1 MSRLVSGIV
10 LLSLAGVAVGCSSRV
25 AGGSTTE
32 TTNSVVASAR
42 YPDGIAA
49 AGALVRL
56 RPDGYLAV
64 GDGSAYGQEGTVK
77 DAIADGN
84 GKVILDG
91 LAPGAYSLEITDRN
105 NSAVL
110 ARFEIPENG
119 KRAEIGKLVLS
130 RFATLTGKVDPD
142 HAGGITQIG
151 IYGLERNAAVDP
163 STGVFTFSDLP
174 SASLKVHVAPDSMDY
189 AAVDQVVTDLAPSK
203 TTTLDSIRLV
213 GFASEDYL
221 QWSHAKSLRLNTTAS
236 GADVD
241 EEVHGFPI
249 LVRLD
254 SGNFPFDQA
263 QPDGHDLRF
272 SKFDG
277 TKLRYQIESWDP
289 VARRA
294 CIWVL
299 MDTVFAGND
308 TQGLRM
314 HWGKAGVADFSRG
327 ASVFPASSGFTGVWH
342 LDPSVRD
349 ATPGRN
355 SAIIGKPNAPEG
367 IIGRGK
373 GFFTINDS
381 LRIPDRP
388 DINFGTGDYCASIWV
403 NQVRQ
408 GSVSQIFSKRVQDK
422 GHFEMQ
428 IQADGAVRFHFRLLD
443 SSSFLASKTRISTD
457 RWYHLCALRTGG
469 MAILYVDGREEAR
482 MKNPDDVGSAS
493 DMLLGRDTQ
502 DSEPLVG
509 VLDEFRLNRVARSSG
524 WIRLEYENQKQGGSF
539 ISFD

>member
-1 MSRLVSGIV
+1 MRPLIRGI
-10 LLSLAGVAVGCSSRV
+10 LLFSLAGVAAGCSSRV

-32 TTNSVVASAR
+32 TTNSVVASAL

-64 GDGSAYGQEGTVK
+64 GDGSVEDQGGAVR

-84 GKVILDG
+84 GDVTLDG
-91 LAPGAYSLEITDRN
+91 LSPGAYSLEITDRN
-105 NSAVL
+105 KSAVL

-119 KRAEIGKLVLS
+119 KRTEIGKLVLS
-130 RFATLTGKVDPD
+130 PFATLTGKVDPGQA
-142 HAGGITQIG
+142 AGRTQIG

-163 STGVFTFSDLP
+163 STGVFTLSDLP
-174 SASLKVHVAPDSMDY
+174 AASLKVHVAPDSADY

-213 GFASEDYL
+213 DFASEDYL
-221 QWSHAKSLRLNTTAS
+221 EWSYVKTLRLNTTPS
-236 GADVD
+236 GAGVD
-241 EEVHGFPI
+241 EEVRGFPI

-254 SGNFPFDQA
+254 TGNFPFHQA

-277 TKLRYQIESWDP
+277 TKLRYQIESWDAI
-289 VARRA
+289 ARQA
-294 CIWVL
+294 CVWVL

-327 ASVFPASSGFTGVWH
+327 ASVFRASGGFTGVWH

-355 SAIIGKPNAPEG
+355 NGIIGIPNAPEG
-367 IIGRGK
+367 MVGRGK

-388 DINFGTGDYCASIWV
+388 DMNFGTGDYCASIWV
-403 NQVRQ
+403 NQVKQ
-408 GSVSQIFSKRVQDK
+408 GSVSQIFSKRLQGK

-428 IQADGAVRFHFRLLD
+428 IQADGAVRFHFRILD

-469 MAILYVDGREEAR
+469 TAILYVDGKEEAR
-482 MKNPDDVGSAS
+482 LKNPDDVGSAS

-509 VLDEFRLNRVARSSG
+509 VLDEFRLGRVARSPG
-524 WIRLEYENQKQGGSF
+524 WVKLEFENQKQGSRTLIF
-539 ISFD
+539 E